1 MGLEQLLNIYTIFA
15 TTFVVNQNIMVK
27 PSDFYSTRLRQL
39 SSEKK
44 RIEQRLFYIYLLRLF
59 AFTLF
64 IVVLVQTIQKNGES
78 WYIVASVGML
88 ALFFVMVRWHGVVIQ
103 RKRWVEKKIAVN
115 INEQKFLKFDYVEFS
130 NGEEYKYLAPNLAA
144 DFDIFG
150 SSSLFQYI
158 NRTVTPEGGEQ
169 LATNLCSWSIDSQTI
184 TSKQEAIQELT
195 GKPMF
200 LEDFQAQK
208 FSPTHIATNLNNLL
222 DWFNTP
228 IIVTPKVKLLISI
241 YTITFAA
248 TLIMVIL
255 SILPAIT
262 LAFLLIIAMLIVF
275 RFKKHVDNAHAK
287 LGRST
292 KLYQTYSNLIYSI
305 EHETFKTPHLKDI
318 QDSFKN
324 DDLKASDSISKLF
337 KLLNRFDLRFN
348 MVVNILFNATFL
360 FDLQVLSQ
368 LEQWKAKHKP
378 FASSWFDSVSKFDS
392 LQSFARFAYN
402 NNATTAFPT
411 INANTTCIK
420 GEDVG
425 HPLIPIDKRV
435 NNNIDFCGQPKLIVV
450 TGANMA
456 GKSTFLRTLAI
467 NLILAHNGAPVCAS
481 HFEFFPCNIASS
493 INIHDSLANNESY
506 FYAELKRI
514 NRIIEQ
520 VSENPKTLVFLDE
533 ILRGTNP
540 NDKQLGS
547 IGLVKKLI
555 KLNTFTIIATHDLA
569 IGDLEKEYPNIV
581 TNKCFEVEI
590 EDDKL
595 IFDYKLKEG
604 ISKKLNASFL
614 MRKMNIID

>member
-1 MGLEQLLNIYTIFA
+1 MRT
-15 TTFVVNQNIMVK
+15 
-27 PSDFYSTRLRQL
+27 PSDFYAKRLRQL

-44 RIEQRLFYIYLLRLF
+44 RIEQKLFYIYLLRLL

-64 IVVLVQTIQKNGES
+64 VIILVRAIQQNGVS
-78 WYIVASVGML
+78 WYIGALVSLVAI
-88 ALFFVMVRWHGVVIQ
+88 FFAVVRWHSIITKQ
-103 RKRWVEKKIAVN
+103 KIWVDKKIEVN
-115 INEQKFLKFDYVEFS
+115 ENEQKFLKFDYKEFCP
-130 NGEEYKYLAPNLAA
+130 GEQYKHLNPNLTA

-150 SSSLFQYI
+150 NSSLFQYI
-158 NRTVTPEGGEQ
+158 NRGATPEGSKQ
-169 LATNLCSWSIDSQTI
+169 LAKNLCSWSTNTQTI
-184 TSKQEAIQELT
+184 TQKQEAIKELA
-195 GKPMF
+195 GKLVF
-200 LEDFQAQK
+200 LERFQARK
-208 FSPTHIATNLNNLL
+208 LSANHKSAELNDLL
-222 DWFNTP
+222 EWFNSP
-228 IIVTPKVKLLISI
+228 IIVTSKVRLLISI

-248 TLIMVIL
+248 MLILVIL
-255 SILPAIT
+255 SVIPVIL
-262 LAFLLIIAMLIVF
+262 LGFMLMIALVILF
-275 RFKKHVDNAHAK
+275 WFKKHVDNAHAK

-292 KLYQTYSNLIYSI
+292 KLYQTYSKLIFDI
-305 EHETFKTPHLKDI
+305 EHETFKSDHLNNI

-324 DDLKASDSISKLF
+324 DNLKASTSISKLF

-348 MVVNILFNATFL
+348 MVVNLLFNATVL

-368 LEQWKAKHKP
+368 LEQWKIKHKP
-378 FASSWFDSVSKFDS
+378 FANSWFSSVSKFDS

-402 NNATTAFPT
+402 NSASTAFPT
-411 INANTTCIK
+411 VNPNTPCIT
-420 GEDVG
+420 GQNVG
-425 HPLIPIDKRV
+425 HPLISTDKRV

-456 GKSTFLRTLAI
+456 GKSTFLRTLAT
-467 NLILAHNGAPVCAS
+467 NLILAHNGSPVCATN
-481 HFEFFPCNIASS
+481 FEFFPCNIASS

-514 NRIIEQ
+514 NQIIEQ
-520 VSENPKTLVFLDE
+520 VNTNPKTLVFLDE

-540 NDKQLGS
+540 IDKQLGS

-569 IGDLEKEYPNIV
+569 IGNLEKEHPNIV

-604 ISKKLNASFL
+604 VSKKLNASFL